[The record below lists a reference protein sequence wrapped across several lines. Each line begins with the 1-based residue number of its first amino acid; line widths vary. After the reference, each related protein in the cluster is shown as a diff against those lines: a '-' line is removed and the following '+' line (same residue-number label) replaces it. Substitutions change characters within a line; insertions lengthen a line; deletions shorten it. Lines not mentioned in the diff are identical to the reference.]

1 MSNEQDVQEKRLN
14 AMKYK
19 ILKTEQENL
28 KTREK
33 TTDQMVETIRRII
46 MDEAKKRT
54 SVSFEEPQKWIFP
67 VIPIRMSP
75 SSSVIIRSVKP
86 HFFRRS
92 TGAFMAR

>member
-19 ILKTEQENL
+19 ILKAEQENL

-46 MDEAKKRT
+46 MDEAKKNY
-54 SVSFEEPQKWIFP
+54 
-67 VIPIRMSP
+67 
-75 SSSVIIRSVKP
+75 
-86 HFFRRS
+86 
-92 TGAFMAR
+92 

>member
-19 ILKTEQENL
+19 ILKAEQENL

-46 MDEAKKRT
+46 MDEA
-54 SVSFEEPQKWIFP
+54 V
-67 VIPIRMSP
+67 
-75 SSSVIIRSVKP
+75 
-86 HFFRRS
+86 
-92 TGAFMAR
+92 TGYAD

>member
-19 ILKTEQENL
+19 ILKAEQENL

-46 MDEAKKRT
+46 MDEVKKNY
-54 SVSFEEPQKWIFP
+54 
-67 VIPIRMSP
+67 
-75 SSSVIIRSVKP
+75 
-86 HFFRRS
+86 
-92 TGAFMAR
+92 